1 MQQTSKRSY
10 TFGEFTLDL
19 TAGCLFR
26 NGTEVKLRPKAF
38 EALLYLVENPNR
50 LISKEEL
57 VGAVWTDAFVT
68 DNSLVKC
75 LKDVRT
81 ALDDQSHIIIKTVPR
96 RGYVFAAA
104 VNGVGSSAPN
114 PGYREQ
120 IEGIKIVIEEEEQSE
135 SDQSAERALEINR
148 SLPLVPAP
156 RAPRGLP
163 GLKKGLRSAVAGG
176 VLALIVVATVS
187 YYFVTGKPSSSKRSR
202 PTISIENIKLSRLTT
217 TGDVYAPAIS
227 PDGKYLAYCSGPKL
241 CVQQIATGSTMK
253 IDPPTEAHL
262 SGTVRYWGIIFSA
275 DSSYIYFIIADDGEN
290 VAGTLFRVPVLGGRS
305 QKLKNNVAGG
315 GNESPDGQHFVFIR
329 VDQNKGLGYL
339 TISNTDGTN
348 EQIISTI
355 DRNSLFCSLDWS
367 PDGGNILY
375 AFRQGTPD
383 GYIHYVAEI
392 PATGGAESRLTLPRR
407 ERIVS
412 ARWLPDKSGLIM
424 CAIDSVTHLPQLYY
438 VAYPGGDER
447 RITNDL
453 NDYKD
458 ISLAGD
464 GRTLVAQISNV
475 TTQLWLAPKG
485 DPGRAAP
492 LASGTRGW
500 FGGLDWMPDSEI
512 VCNSEENGLMQIC
525 KMREDGSQSQ
535 QLTTGP
541 GHNTDPS
548 VTPDGRFIVFFST
561 RSGSG
566 QIWRMTANGD
576 DAVQLTHAIAG
587 VFMPQTSADGEW
599 VYYTADVNGKWQVW
613 KVSIDGGEQTVV
625 EDAPVALWAISPD
638 GKMLAYSFFDD
649 HRKRTRVAVRRLDAA
664 EPFRYFD
671 ISPDIGLKWTK
682 DGQALTY
689 VEPVSGNR
697 NIWIQP
703 LDGKSA
709 RPLTELPAHEWIVTF
724 AWSPDG
730 KVLAYTRINTTF
742 DAALLEL
749 N

>member
-26 NGTEVKLRPKAF
+26 NGNEVKLRPKAF
-38 EALLYLVENPNR
+38 EALRYLVENPNR

-104 VNGVGSSAPN
+104 VNGVGSSAAN
-114 PGYREQ
+114 SGYTEQ
-120 IEGIKIVIEEEEQSE
+120 IEGIKIILEEEEQSE
-135 SDQSAERALEINR
+135 LHQSAEQAVEINP
-148 SLPLVPAP
+148 SLPLLQASRP
-156 RAPRGLP
+156 PRGLP
-163 GLKKGLRSAVAGG
+163 GFKNARRATVAGG
-176 VLALIVVATVS
+176 VLALIVVAGVS
-187 YYFVTGKPSSSKRSR
+187 YLLIGKAPSSKRSR

-217 TGDVYAPAIS
+217 TGDVYAPSIS
-227 PDGKYLAYCSGPKL
+227 PDGKYLAYSSGPKL
-241 CVQQIATGSTMK
+241 CVRQIATGSTIK
-253 IDPPTEAHL
+253 VDPPTPVHL
-262 SGTVRYWGIIFSA
+262 VGTVRYWGIIFSA

-305 QKLKNNVAGG
+305 QKLKNNVGGG
-315 GNESPDGQHFVFIR
+315 GNESPDGQHLVFIR

-339 TISNTDGTN
+339 IISNTDGTN
-348 EQIISTI
+348 EHIISTI
-355 DRNSLFCSLDWS
+355 NRNSLFCSLDWS
-367 PDGGNILY
+367 PDGGNVLY

-392 PATGGAESRLTLPRR
+392 PVTGGAESRLTQPRR

-453 NDYKD
+453 NNYKD
-458 ISLAGD
+458 ISIAGD

-475 TTQLWLAPKG
+475 TTHLWLAPKD

-492 LASGTRGW
+492 LASSTRGW
-500 FGGLDWMPDSEI
+500 FGGLAWTPDSEL

-525 KMREDGSQSQ
+525 KMRGDGSHTQ

-566 QIWRMTANGD
+566 QIWRITANGD
-576 DAVQLTHAIAG
+576 DAVQLTHATAG
-587 VFMPQTSADGEW
+587 VFMPTNLG
-599 VYYTADVNGKWQVW
+599 
-613 KVSIDGGEQTVV
+613 
-625 EDAPVALWAISPD
+625 
-638 GKMLAYSFFDD
+638 
-649 HRKRTRVAVRRLDAA
+649 
-664 EPFRYFD
+664 
-671 ISPDIGLKWTK
+671 
-682 DGQALTY
+682 
-689 VEPVSGNR
+689 
-697 NIWIQP
+697 
-703 LDGKSA
+703 
-709 RPLTELPAHEWIVTF
+709 
-724 AWSPDG
+724 
-730 KVLAYTRINTTF
+730 
-742 DAALLEL
+742 
-749 N
+749 